1 MIVKQILFFLLFF
14 FSCVQTS
21 SIINIVFTVKNL
33 STNERLKL
41 NFLTMITSLFQ
52 HTSID
57 NLHLHVIG
65 DSDSQ
70 QFVDETL
77 QHLNY
82 NHQVIKTLFFI
93 IENFSFLKT
102 NKLNID
108 DLASKYEEVI
118 SPLIQHFSSSHDYY
132 KDPLFFLSPFL
143 YRILPENITRV
154 IMLDID
160 LRFDND
166 IKELYKFFDEF
177 HPNQI
182 IGIARE
188 NQPVYR
194 HLLWL
199 YRQEN
204 PETNIGNPPPYGL
217 TGFNSGVLLL
227 DLNKIRQSILF
238 NNYLEK
244 PYLIKELKT
253 KYHFDHPHLGD
264 QDFYSLLSFEHQD
277 LFFILPCYW
286 NRQLCTWW
294 KGKGYDD
301 VWENYFQCNNEQNI
315 SLYHGNCNTEIPR
328 KIINTKVEL

>member
-1 MIVKQILFFLLFF
+1 MN
-14 FSCVQTS
+14 
-21 SIINIVFTVKNL
+21 IND
-33 STNERLKL
+33 
-41 NFLTMITSLFQ
+41 LT
-52 HTSID
+52 
-57 NLHLHVIG
+57 
-65 DSDSQ
+65 
-70 QFVDETL
+70 
-77 QHLNY
+77 
-82 NHQVIKTLFFI
+82 
-93 IENFSFLKT
+93 
-102 NKLNID
+102 
-108 DLASKYEEVI
+108 SKYQELI
-118 SPLIQHFSSSHDYY
+118 SPLIKHFSSSHTYY

-143 YRILPENITRV
+143 HRILPKNISRV

-166 IKELYKFFDEF
+166 IQELYKLF
-177 HPNQI
+177 NQFNQSQI
-182 IGIARE
+182 LGIARE

-204 PETNIGNPPPYGL
+204 PQTHIGNPPPYGL

-238 NNYLEK
+238 NNYLENS
-244 PYLIKELKT
+244 YLISKLRT

-264 QDFYSLLSFEHQD
+264 QDFYTLLSFEHNE

-301 VWENYFQCNNEQNI
+301 VWEYYFNCNNEQNI
-315 SLYHGNCNTEIPR
+315 SLYHGNCNTPIPE
-328 KIINTKVEL
+328 KIIKKKIEL